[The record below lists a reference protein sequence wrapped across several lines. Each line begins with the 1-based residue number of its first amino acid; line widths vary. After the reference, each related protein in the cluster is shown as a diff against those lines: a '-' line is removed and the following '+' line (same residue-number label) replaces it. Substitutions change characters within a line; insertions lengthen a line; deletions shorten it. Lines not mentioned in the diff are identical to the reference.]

1 MPPKLIHGQTFSFGK
16 EGKNGLGGPGD
27 HYWIVEVC
35 RVLSIW
41 TRLLCVYYEKSMLRS
56 LGGWSI
62 FKPRYDGDATT
73 NFLKCLRML
82 SIHAHKFLYGSKNIH
97 SFSKKIY
104 SSFAYIQETVVAML
118 KEPRK
123 PLMFKS
129 IRTSN
134 GYEWTSNNKT
144 QWNWFI
150 LLFSALGRNSFANL
164 GLGLQRYIAS
174 RSAITQYYIST
185 WFTK

>member
-16 EGKNGLGGPGD
+16 EGKNGLGGPRD

-104 SSFAYIQETVVAML
+104 SSFAYIQEKVVAML
-118 KEPRK
+118 KERRK
-123 PLMFKS
+123 PLRFRS
-129 IRTSN
+129 VR
-134 GYEWTSNNKT
+134 TSNNKT
-144 QWNWFI
+144 QWKCFI
-150 LLFSALGRNSFANL
+150 SLFSWNG
-164 GLGLQRYIAS
+164 YIIL
-174 RSAITQYYIST
+174 RHLTLNFI
-185 WFTK
+185 